1 MFVSCVGMAPVKRA
15 GRSNVCVSGLG
26 STARKHLWHEMSCE
40 HCETMEKGLMN
51 RTVFLFYL
59 IFFPCDFEHFM
70 DTLSIWSVPCL
81 LLYCS
86 VSRQPFPCCVY
97 CLWLLLEA
105 QPCGRLWSYTCHGS
119 VINLLMIFHQW
130 VILKSSEPFVKPVCN
145 KRKA

>member
-26 STARKHLWHEMSCE
+26 STTCKHLWHEMSCE
-40 HCETMEKGLMN
+40 HCETTEKGLMS

-70 DTLSIWSVPCL
+70 DTLSIWSVPLSVVVLQCVETTVSLLCL
-81 LLYCS
+81 LS
-86 VSRQPFPCCVY
+86 VTALRSAAA
-97 CLWLLLEA
+97 WS
-105 QPCGRLWSYTCHGS
+105 LWSYTCHDS

-130 VILKSSEPFVKPVCN
+130 VIPKSSEPFVKPVCN